1 MKKKAL
7 PILAVLGVIILI
19 IAIMF
24 LSKLVKK
31 YTPTKERQN
40 LSEYYN
46 ITDEDQTAIIFNHD
60 LVEEQAKQID
70 GHLYLDYQFV
80 HDKLN
85 ERFYWDANENIL
97 LYTTA
102 KDLVSVQADSSTY
115 LVSKTS
121 NDFGRPI
128 VKATADSAYIDI
140 DFVKQYTDFSYSTF
154 EDPSR
159 LVISNEYGEITT
171 ASAKKNTELRVLG
184 GIKSPILCDIAKG
197 DKLTVVAA
205 DTKWTKV
212 MSPYGIAGYIRT
224 NALSDTST
232 ETTTSSFTE
241 ETHAHIQKNFKINM
255 AWHQVTNQ
263 TANNDIA
270 NVLGSTKG
278 LNVISPT
285 WFYLNNNNGEIAS
298 LASSSY
304 VTYCHQ
310 HNTEVW
316 ALVSNLE
323 NSDVDST
330 YVLTHTS
337 ARQNLV
343 NQIVS
348 AAIQYDLD
356 GINLDFE
363 SLSSDVG
370 DGFIQLVRE
379 LSLKCSN
386 NGIVLSVDN
395 YAPYSF
401 NAFYN
406 RSEQAAFADYVILMG
421 YDQHYAGS
429 EEAGSVAALDWVK
442 EGVANTLDEVPADQ
456 LILAMPFYTRVWSET
471 PVTSD
476 SQDAQDTQMANT
488 ENIENTE
495 DTESGTQPAYTLD
508 SYACGMKDAEKLADA
523 NGAKKTWL
531 DDCGQYYTEYVN
543 DGVTYK
549 IWFEDASSIEKKLQ
563 VISDNKLAG
572 ASFWKLGFETSDIW
586 DTVIKYIN

>member
-7 PILAVLGVIILI
+7 PVFAVLGIIILI

-24 LSKLVKK
+24 LSKLVQK
-31 YTPTKERQN
+31 YTPTKERQD
-40 LSEYYN
+40 LSEYYH
-46 ITDEDQTAIIFNHD
+46 ITDEDQTAIIFNND
-60 LVEEQAKQID
+60 LVDEQAKQID
-70 GHLYLDYQFV
+70 GHIYLDYQFV
-80 HDKLN
+80 HNMLN

-102 KDLVSVQADSSTY
+102 TDLVSVQADSSSY

-128 VKATADSAYIDI
+128 VKASSDSAYIDI
-140 DFVKQYTDFSYSTF
+140 DFIKQYTDLTYSYF

-159 LVISNEYGEITT
+159 LVIANQYGDVTT
-171 ASAKKNTELRVLG
+171 ASAKKNTEIRVLG
-184 GIKSPILCDIAKG
+184 GIKSPILCDIKKG
-197 DKLTVVAA
+197 DKLTIIAA
-205 DTKWTKV
+205 DTKWTEV

-224 NALSDTST
+224 NALGNTST

-241 ETHAHIQKNFKINM
+241 ETHTHIKKDFKINM
-255 AWHQVTNQ
+255 AWHQVTSQ
-263 TANNDIA
+263 TANNDIS

-285 WFYLNNNNGEIAS
+285 WFYLNDNNGGIAS

-304 VTYCHQ
+304 VNYCHQ

-348 AAIQYDLD
+348 AAIQYNLD

-363 SLSSDVG
+363 ALSSDVG

-395 YAPYSF
+395 YSPYSF

-442 EGVANTLDEVPADQ
+442 EGVSNTLDEVPADQ
-456 LILAMPFYTRVWSET
+456 LILAMPFYTRVWSEALSNADALAEDT
-471 PVTSD
+471 D
-476 SQDAQDTQMANT
+476 SDTQ
-488 ENIENTE
+488 
-495 DTESGTQPAYTLD
+495 PVYTLD

-523 NGAKKTWL
+523 NGAQKTWL
-531 DDCGQYYTEYVN
+531 EDCGQYYTEYVN

-549 IWFEDASSIEKKLQ
+549 IWFEDAASIEKKLQ
-563 VISDNKLAG
+563 VINDNKLAG
-572 ASFWKLGFETSDIW
+572 ASFWKLGFETNDIW